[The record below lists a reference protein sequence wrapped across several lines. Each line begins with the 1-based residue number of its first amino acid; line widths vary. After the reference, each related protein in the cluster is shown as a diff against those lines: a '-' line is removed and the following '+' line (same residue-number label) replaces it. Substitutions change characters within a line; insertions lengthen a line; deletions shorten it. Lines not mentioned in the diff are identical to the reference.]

1 MKKERVTRLLAVGL
15 AVMMVAGMAT
25 GCRKSD
31 SGSSDGDKDKKE
43 ASSDV
48 LIGSAIYK
56 FDDTFMTGVRTAMT
70 GQAEESKVELE
81 LVDSQN
87 KQATQN
93 EQVDTFI
100 TKGVNAL
107 AINPVDRTAAAPII
121 EKAKAKDLPI
131 VFLNREPEEADM
143 QSYDKVWYVGA
154 KAEQSGT
161 LSGEIIADFFKAHPE
176 ADKNGDGTV
185 QYVML
190 QGEPGHQD
198 ATLRTEYSIKAIE
211 EAGYKTEKLAADTAM
226 WDKAK
231 ATDLMKAFIT
241 GQSLDKI
248 EAVLC
253 NNDDMALGAI
263 EALKAEGYNQ
273 DSSDLAKYIPVV
285 GVDATAPALEAMK
298 DGSLL
303 GTVLNDADNQGKAT
317 INVAVAAVNG
327 DEVNEEN
334 VGYPITDGKYVWI
347 DYVKV
352 TEDNYEDYMK

>member
-1 MKKERVTRLLAVGL
+1 MKKSRVTRVLALSL
-15 AVMMVAGMAT
+15 ASVMLVGMAT

-31 SGSSDGDKDKKE
+31 GDSSDGG
-43 ASSDV
+43 SSKSDEV

-56 FDDTFMTGVRTAMT
+56 FDDTFMTGVRDAMT
-70 GQAEESKVELE
+70 KQSDEKGVKLE

-107 AINPVDRTAAAPII
+107 AINPVDRTAAGPII

-131 VFLNREPEEADM
+131 VFLNREPEEEDM

-161 LSGEIIADFFKAHPE
+161 QSGEIIVDYFKENPD

-211 EAGYKTEKLAADTAM
+211 DGGFKAEKLASDTAM

-241 GQSLDKI
+241 GQGLDKI

-263 EALKAEGYNQ
+263 EALKAEGYNL
-273 DSSDLAKYIPVV
+273 DPTDKEKYIPVV

-303 GTVLNDADNQGKAT
+303 GTVLNDAVNQGTAT
-317 INVAVAAVNG
+317 INVAVAANEG
-327 DEVNEEN
+327 KEINEEN
-334 VGYPITDGKYVWI
+334 VGYPVTDGKYIWI

-352 TEDNYEDYMK
+352 TADNYEDYM

>member
-1 MKKERVTRLLAVGL
+1 MKKEKVTRLLAAGL

-31 SGSSDGDKDKKE
+31 SGSSDGGDKKD
-43 ASSDV
+43 AKSDA

-70 GQAEESKVELE
+70 DQAKESKVDLE

-107 AINPVDRTAAAPII
+107 AINPVDRTAAGPII

-176 ADKNGDGTV
+176 ADKNGDGTI

-190 QGEPGHQD
+190 QGESGHQD
-198 ATLRTEYSIKAIE
+198 ATLRTEYSVKAIE
-211 EAGYKTEKLAADTAM
+211 EAGFKTEKLAADTAM

-263 EALKAEGYNQ
+263 EALKAEGYNK

-298 DGSLL
+298 EGSLL

-317 INVAVAAVNG
+317 VNVAVAAVNG
-327 DEVNEEN
+327 KEINEEN
-334 VGYPITDGKYVWI
+334 VGYPITDGKYIWI

-352 TEDNYEDYMK
+352 TEDNYQDYMK

>member
-1 MKKERVTRLLAVGL
+1 MNKKKFTLGL
-15 AVMMVAGMAT
+15 AGAAT
-25 GCRKSD
+25 VLTLGACGARGGAAASGESADTSKS
-31 SGSSDGDKDKKE
+31 SGEK
-43 ASSDV
+43 
-48 LIGSAIYK
+48 LIGGAIYK

-70 GQAEESKVELE
+70 DAAKEAGVKLE

-87 KQATQN
+87 KQPTQN

-100 TKGVNAL
+100 TKGVQAL
-107 AINPVDRTAAAPII
+107 AVNPVDRTAAGPII

-131 VFLNREPEEADM
+131 VFINREPEEADM
-143 QSYDKVWYVGA
+143 KSYDKVWYVGA

-161 LSGEIIADFFKAHPE
+161 QSGQIIADYFEANPA
-176 ADKNGDGTV
+176 ADKNGDGV
-185 QYVML
+185 IQYVML

-211 EAGYKTEKLAADTAM
+211 EAGFKTEKLAADTAM

-231 ATDLMKAFIT
+231 ATDLMKSFLT
-241 GQSLDKI
+241 GQGVDKI
-248 EAVLC
+248 EAVIA

-263 EALKAEGYNQ
+263 EALKAEGYNTG
-273 DSSDLAKYIPVV
+273 DSAKFVPVV

-303 GTVLNDADNQGKAT
+303 GTVLNDAVNQGTAT
-317 INVAVAAVNG
+317 INVANAAMNG
-327 DEVNEEN
+327 KEITEAN
-334 VGYPITDGKYVWI
+334 VGYPVTDGKYIWI

-352 TEDNYEDYMK
+352 TKDNYAEFMK